1 MKMVLIA
8 LATTATLFA
17 ADNFT
22 TPNTTARRPKILPA
36 ETKSSRWLFSGDFL
50 YWTPEMEGLK
60 FANRS
65 IPSKNEVYDEKTQET
80 VVQITH
86 ETKGLEVEG
95 NWEPGVRLSMGYLF
109 DEKGWDAA
117 LHWTY
122 FRNEPSKAASKK
134 GEESLSPTV
143 ATKSF
148 FNSADAVK
156 GKWYLLQNTADLEV
170 GKNYPVGKFFLAR
183 PFCGLKGLSL
193 RNKTVFQYHYQ
204 INTYLRTAEVS
215 TKSNFMGAGPRVG
228 GNVAYEFGRGLGIFA
243 LGSASLLYGEFDT
256 TFNGSA
262 ERNKALRT
270 VTTMQI
276 QMGGQWKTT
285 FGKKYHLGF
294 LAAWEQNFYSK
305 VNRAVRQLEP
315 SRDKSFHKDNGDL
328 ILKGLT
334 ASCHLDF

>member
-8 LATTATLFA
+8 LATTAALFA
-17 ADNFT
+17 ADNLT
-22 TPNTTARRPKILPA
+22 PPNTPARRPKILPEEA
-36 ETKSSRWLFSGDFL
+36 KNSRWLFSGDFL
-50 YWTPEMEGLK
+50 YWSPEMEGLK

-65 IPSKNEVYDEKTQET
+65 IPSHNEVYDEKMEKMI
-80 VVQITH
+80 VQTTYR
-86 ETKGLEVEG
+86 TKNLEVEG
-95 NWEPGVRLSMGYLF
+95 EWEPGIRLSMGYLF

-122 FRNEPSKAASKK
+122 FRNEPSRSASQK
-134 GEESLSPTV
+134 GEETLSPAV

-148 FNSADAVK
+148 INSANAVK
-156 GKWYLLQNTADLEV
+156 GKWHLQQNTADLEV
-170 GKNYPVGKFFLAR
+170 GKNYPVGKVFLAR
-183 PFCGLKGLSL
+183 PFFGLKGLSL
-193 RNKTVFQYHYQ
+193 KNKTIFQYLYGTDHFSA
-204 INTYLRTAEVS
+204 TSEVS
-215 TKSNFMGAGPRVG
+215 TKSNYLGAGPRIG

-243 LGSASLLYGEFDT
+243 LGSASMLYGEFDT

-270 VTTMQI
+270 VSAMQI
-276 QMGGQWKTT
+276 QMGGQWKKT

-294 LAAWEQNFYSK
+294 LAAWEQNFYSG
-305 VNRAVRQLEP
+305 VNRAVRLLEP